1 VNVLISAPISYE
13 VASGGTT
20 HAPMIVAQIGGV
32 EARLIV
38 DTGSDVHLLNEEFAD
53 ALDLTKVP
61 GEEGTDHS
69 GATMPSWNVGDV
81 PMRLGQ
87 VALNLRNVVSIPAPP
102 PFPGFGIRG
111 ILSPEHLHPHA
122 FSVID
127 LVNDELLLL
136 EGTDEEAADFLHARS
151 PALSLLTLPRDAG
164 FEGVV
169 VEASIEGFEA
179 IPSMLNTGGKAT
191 EFSTSAVPG
200 LAVKVS
206 ERLGGG
212 VGGSGYQGG
221 FVGRQTLVVDGRRLP
236 VPALAVRERM
246 HDPQGLIGMDVLRG
260 TVLAVAADLSRPV
273 LWQIPDRA

>member
-1 VNVLISAPISYE
+1 VNVLITAPISYE

-32 EARLIV
+32 EARLIL
-38 DTGSDVHLLNEEFAD
+38 DTGSDVHLLNEEFVD
-53 ALDLTKVP
+53 ELGLPKEP

-81 PMRLGQ
+81 PMRLSDI
-87 VALNLRNVVSIPAPP
+87 ALTLRDVVSIPAPP

-111 ILSPEHLHPHA
+111 ILSPQHLHAKA

-136 EGTDEEAADFLHARS
+136 EGTDEEAADFLRARS
-151 PALSLLTLPRDAG
+151 PALSLLTLPRDPG

-169 VEASIEGFEA
+169 VEAA
-179 IPSMLNTGGKAT
+179 IHRFRPVPTMLNTGGKAT
-191 EFSTSAVPG
+191 EFSASAVPG
-200 LAVKVS
+200 LALVAS

-212 VGGSGYQGG
+212 VGGSDYQGG
-221 FVGRQTLVVDGRRLP
+221 FVGRQALVVGGRRLP
-236 VPALAVRERM
+236 VPALAVREQM
-246 HDPQGLIGMDVLRG
+246 HDPQGLVGMDVLRG
-260 TVLAVAADLSRPV
+260 TLLAIATDLRRPV
-273 LWQIPDRA
+273 FWQIPDRA